1 MEKRRIEKLGVDVS
15 LLGFGCMRFPKNED
29 GTINEELSE
38 KMIDYAIEHGVNY
51 IDTAYPYHNGDS
63 EPFVGKVL
71 NKYPRDSYY
80 LTTKLPIWNVNSKEE
95 AVAMFYKQL
104 ERLDKEYVDFYLLH
118 ALDKTKWQ
126 KVLDLGILEAM
137 EELQKEGKIRYL
149 GFSFHD
155 TYEVFEQIMKYKDW
169 DFAQIQ
175 YNYMDTVIQAG
186 DKGYALSKELNIPL
200 MIMEPIKGGS
210 LVRLPED
217 ITNVFK
223 EYNSDYSLASWA
235 LRWVATHSNV
245 KVVLSGMSDFE
256 QVKDNI
262 ATFENFRPLNDEEKA
277 VVDKV
282 YSIITSRQKNGCTAC
297 GYCMP
302 CPFGLNIPKNFQY
315 WNEASVFNNPNRLK
329 NGYEYLKEGAA
340 EFCKQCGLCEKMC
353 PQQIS
358 IREDLKKI
366 AAEYKNL

>member
-1 MEKRRIEKLGVDVS
+1 MEKRKIEKLGVEVS
-15 LLGFGCMRFPKNED
+15 LLGFGCMRFPKNDD
-29 GTINEELSE
+29 GSINEELSE

-80 LTTKLPIWNVNSKEE
+80 LTTKLPIWNVNTKEE
-95 AVAMFYKQL
+95 AIDMFYNQL
-104 ERLDKEYVDFYLLH
+104 KRLDKDYVDFYLLH

-137 EELQKEGKIRYL
+137 EELQKEGKIKYL

-155 TYEVFEQIMKYKDW
+155 TYDVFEQIMRYKDW

-217 ITNVFK
+217 ITKAFK
-223 EYNSDYSLASWA
+223 EYDHDSSLASWA

-262 ATFENFRPLNDEEKA
+262 STFENFKPLNDEEKE
-277 VVDKV
+277 VVNKV
-282 YSIITSRQKNGCTAC
+282 YNMITSRQKNGCTAC

-302 CPFGLNIPKNFQY
+302 CPFGVNIPKNFQY
-315 WNEASVFNNPNRLK
+315 WNEASVFNNPTRLK
-329 NGYEYLKEGAA
+329 NGYEYLKDGAA
-340 EFCKQCGLCEKMC
+340 EFCRECGLCEKVC

-366 AAEYKNL
+366 VSEYKKM